1 MQWHDKLAAHGPPDR
16 FCMTQVLQ
24 RTVLFADL
32 RGSTA
37 MYETLGNAD
46 ATAVVSRSVAL
57 LARIVTVHGGHVI
70 KTLGDGLMAIF
81 EQPGQGVS
89 AADDMH
95 DSLTRI
101 GMADDDLSE
110 PVRDTGSTPS
120 GMGEEANEGGAPT
133 LPPRP
138 PVPLK
143 LQVGLAHGEVVEMGG
158 DVFGDAV
165 NVAARLLDHAGDNET
180 LATVTVVEQLGEW
193 ERSRFRS
200 LDRMQLRGRVEPVH
214 VYLQEPVRRFGDT
227 AATAYGDMLIP
238 VSEPEG
244 IRLVWLDLNRI
255 YAGTSLPVILGR
267 SPQATYIIDDT
278 RVSRSH
284 ARIDWHGGTFQL
296 VDLSY
301 NGTYVRFDNDPEVI
315 SLRRGACTLH
325 GSGVIGLGAPP
336 SEPISPCVRF
346 EVLKFADT
354 QRQGP
359 FDFGLK

>member
-1 MQWHDKLAAHGPPDR
+1 
-16 FCMTQVLQ
+16 MTQVLQ

-32 RGSTA
+32 RGSTS

-46 ATAVVSRSVAL
+46 ATAVVTRSVAL
-57 LARIVTVHGGHVI
+57 LARIVAAHRGQVV
-70 KTLGDGLMAIF
+70 KTLGDGLMAVF
-81 EQPGQGVS
+81 ETPAESVA

-95 DSLTRI
+95 DSLARI
-101 GMADDDLSE
+101 
-110 PVRDTGSTPS
+110 
-120 GMGEEANEGGAPT
+120 GMGEENPGDAANDEQAEDEESGGAPT

-143 LQVGLAHGEVVEMGG
+143 LQVGLAQGEVVEMSG

-180 LATVTVVEQLGEW
+180 LATASVVEQLGEW

-200 LDRMQLRGRVEPVH
+200 LDKMQLRGRVEPVH
-214 VYLQEPVRRFGDT
+214 VHLQEAVRRFGDT

-238 VSEPEG
+238 VAEPEG

-255 YAGTSLPVILGR
+255 YAGTSLPVVLGR

-301 NGTYVRFDNDPEVI
+301 NGTYVRFDNDPEII

-346 EVLKFADT
+346 EVMKFADT
-354 QRQGP
+354 QRQTP
-359 FDFGLK
+359 FEFGIKS